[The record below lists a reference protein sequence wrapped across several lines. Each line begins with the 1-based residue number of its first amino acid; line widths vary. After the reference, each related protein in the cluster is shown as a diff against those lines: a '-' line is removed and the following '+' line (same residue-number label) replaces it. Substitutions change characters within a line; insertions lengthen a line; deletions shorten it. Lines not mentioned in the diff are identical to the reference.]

1 MKFSTV
7 SIAALATVAATVSAT
22 LTVIEPWAQT
32 TWTAGGNGT
41 VSWNST
47 VEEAGKLC
55 EIHLLT
61 GEAAT
66 ATFVANLTSNGNLVP
81 CNYTRVN
88 FNHLPDYAAGDY
100 FVRLGA
106 NGGAMDLY
114 SYSGYFKYVGNGTVA
129 AEAATNA
136 TVATDA
142 TAATDATVPINATVP
157 IDDTDATVDAVT
169 EPVAS
174 VDSAPAT
181 I

>member
-1 MKFSTV
+1 MKFSIV

-22 LTVIEPWAQT
+22 LTINEPWGET
-32 TWTAGGNGT
+32 TWTSGGNGSVT
-41 VSWNST
+41 WNST
-47 VEEAGKLC
+47 AEEVGKLC

-61 GEAAT
+61 GEATA

-100 FVRLGA
+100 FVRLGE
-106 NGGAMDLY
+106 NGGSMDLY
-114 SYSGYFKYVGNGTVA
+114 SYSGYFKYIGNGTVTV
-129 AEAATNA
+129 EAPATN
-136 TVATDA
+136 A
-142 TAATDATVPINATVP
+142 TAATDP
-157 IDDTDATVDAVT
+157 TVDAVT
-169 EPVAS
+169 QPAAP